1 MIVIYTTATCP
12 RCVQL
17 KQKLKAEGKEYIEM
31 IVEKDV
37 SREKFKE
44 QYPNV
49 RSFPHIVE
57 LD

>member
-1 MIVIYTTATCP
+1 MIVIYTTTTCQ

-49 RSFPHIVE
+49 RSFPHVVE

>member
-1 MIVIYTTATCP
+1 MIVIYTTTTCP
-12 RCVQL
+12 RCLQL

>member
-1 MIVIYTTATCP
+1 MIVIYTTTTCP

-17 KQKLKAEGKEYIEM
+17 KAKLKAEGKEYIEM

-49 RSFPHIVE
+49 RSFPHVVE

>member
-1 MIVIYTTATCP
+1 MIVIYTTTTCP

-17 KQKLKAEGKEYIEM
+17 KQKLKAEGKDYIEM
-31 IVEKDV
+31 IVEEDV

-49 RSFPHIVE
+49 RSFPHVVE

>member
-1 MIVIYTTATCP
+1 MIVMYTTATCP